1 MDGRTDRW
9 GPPTGSPLPPQP
21 EAGAML
27 RTMRLARGWR
37 TLLPGP
43 ATAGGARADRWLL
56 AITVVLVGLGI
67 VMIYSAIA
75 IRAQERFGDP
85 TFFLKKQA
93 IWAALGLLAMVWAV
107 TWDLKRFQRATP
119 MLFLVSLLLL
129 LLVLVPG
136 IGIKING
143 ARRWLRLFGLSFQ
156 PAELAKLAD
165 SVEIARNEK
174 TVKTQ
179 KAANLS
185 RLRQDLQ
192 RLDGELKKA
201 IAQLPEKKEI
211 PELLSSISSKAQQSG
226 LDVLLFRP
234 RPESYQEFYAEVPVD
249 ITVKG
254 NFHNTVNFFDD
265 VGRMDRLVNID
276 NIGFKNPTVS
286 GDSVVLET
294 TSVATAFRFLDEAER
309 KKVAEEKAKAAK
321 TKK

>member
-1 MDGRTDRW
+1 MNQILDAILDR
-9 GPPTGSPLPPQP
+9 S
-21 EAGAML
+21 
-27 RTMRLARGWR
+27 
-37 TLLPGP
+37 
-43 ATAGGARADRWLL
+43 TAQK
-56 AITVVLVGLGI
+56 
-67 VMIYSAIA
+67 IA
-75 IRAQERFGDP
+75 ILVVAVILMVALYYS
-85 TFFLKKQA
+85 FLFAPKA
-93 IWAALGLLAMVWAV
+93 DEV
-107 TWDLKRFQRATP
+107 
-119 MLFLVSLLLL
+119 
-129 LLVLVPG
+129 
-136 IGIKING
+136 
-143 ARRWLRLFGLSFQ
+143 
-156 PAELAKLAD
+156 AKLAD

-192 RLDGELKKA
+192 RLDAELKKA

-234 RPESYQEFYAEVPVD
+234 RAESYQEFYAEVPVD

-254 NFHNTVNFFDD
+254 NFHNTVSFFDE

-294 TSVATAFRFLDEAER
+294 TSVATAFRFLDDAER
-309 KKVAEEKAKAAK
+309 KKIAEEKAKAAK

>member
-1 MDGRTDRW
+1 LNQILDAILERSTA
-9 GPPTGSPLPPQP
+9 QKI
-21 EAGAML
+21 AML
-27 RTMRLARGWR
+27 AVTVILMIALYYSF
-37 TLLPGP
+37 LFGP
-43 ATAGGARADRWLL
+43 RAD
-56 AITVVLVGLGI
+56 
-67 VMIYSAIA
+67 
-75 IRAQERFGDP
+75 
-85 TFFLKKQA
+85 
-93 IWAALGLLAMVWAV
+93 
-107 TWDLKRFQRATP
+107 
-119 MLFLVSLLLL
+119 
-129 LLVLVPG
+129 
-136 IGIKING
+136 
-143 ARRWLRLFGLSFQ
+143 
-156 PAELAKLAD
+156 ELAKLAD

-192 RLDGELKKA
+192 RLDAELRKA
-201 IAQLPEKKEI
+201 IAQLPEKREI

-234 RPESYQEFYAEVPVD
+234 RAESYQEFYAEVPVD

-254 NFHNTVNFFDD
+254 NFYNTVNFFDE

-276 NIGFKNPTVS
+276 NIGFKNPTLS
-286 GDSVVLET
+286 GDNVVLET

>member
-1 MDGRTDRW
+1 MNQILDAILER
-9 GPPTGSPLPPQP
+9 S
-21 EAGAML
+21 
-27 RTMRLARGWR
+27 
-37 TLLPGP
+37 
-43 ATAGGARADRWLL
+43 TAQKV
-56 AITVVLVGLGI
+56 AILGVSVI
-67 VMIYSAIA
+67 LI
-75 IRAQERFGDP
+75 
-85 TFFLKKQA
+85 
-93 IWAALGLLAMVWAV
+93 AALYYS
-107 TWDLKRFQRATP
+107 F
-119 MLFLVSLLLL
+119 LFS
-129 LLVLVPG
+129 P
-136 IGIKING
+136 K
-143 ARRWLRLFGLSFQ
+143 AD
-156 PAELAKLAD
+156 ELAKLAD

-192 RLDGELKKA
+192 RLDAELKKA

-294 TSVATAFRFLDEAER
+294 TSVATAFRFLDDAER